1 MSEEKWSLIRRRI
14 YYSMPYIR
22 LILGGTTLAISD
34 EIWQAV
40 IGLSAVWLIT
50 SGSDFLAARHVN
62 VSRETSDS
70 FEFCMN
76 HTCEILDDP
85 KESVAEY
92 IVRTT
97 PNVSRETSE
106 DHFHPYEETCDDCQA
121 KHVRT
126 PCAEKHG
133 SAEAHVQG
141 CEGWRWPLE

>member
-85 KESVAEY
+85 KDSPSAPRSATMMPSY
-92 IVRTT
+92 PIV
-97 PNVSRETSE
+97 PI
-106 DHFHPYEETCDDCQA
+106 
-121 KHVRT
+121 RT